1 MSQAK
6 IRPACL
12 TDAASLAPV
21 HLESFHAGNG
31 RTYPRRLSPRGRPS
45 AIWPSGKGS
54 SRTFPNGP
62 RSWSPR
68 LTSAW
73 WALREPVPRVTRT
86 STLP

>member
-45 AIWPSGKGS
+45 AI
-54 SRTFPNGP
+54 
-62 RSWSPR
+62 
-68 LTSAW
+68 
-73 WALREPVPRVTRT
+73 
-86 STLP
+86 

>member
-1 MSQAK
+1 MSRAK

-54 SRTFPNGP
+54 SRTFPNEP
-62 RSWSPR
+62 RSWSPK

-73 WALREPVPRVTRT
+73 RALREPLPRVTRT